1 MSVPIFQKGE
11 VYTLKEIIKIID
23 QTENADLESYMNLE
37 FEVKSIN
44 QGKALKDLKGVRN
57 VIKKQ

>member
-44 QGKALKDLKGVRN
+44 QGKALKDLKGIRN